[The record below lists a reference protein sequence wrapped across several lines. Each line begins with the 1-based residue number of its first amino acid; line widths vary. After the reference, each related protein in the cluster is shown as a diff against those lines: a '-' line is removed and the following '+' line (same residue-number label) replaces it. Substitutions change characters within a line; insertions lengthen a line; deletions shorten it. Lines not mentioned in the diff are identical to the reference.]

1 MIISLIVAVAENN
14 VIGKNNQLPWHLP
27 ADMKHF
33 RDTTMGHCVIMGR
46 KNYDSIPLKY
56 RPLEGRT
63 NIIVTRQ
70 KNFKAE
76 GCIVINSIEE
86 ALKEAERAPACSE
99 GRRPLRG
106 VPSGKREIQQRP
118 LEREAAEVFIIGGAE
133 IFRYTLDIA
142 DKIYYT
148 RIYNSFQGDV
158 YFPEL
163 DLTKWKLISKKDV
176 SADEKNKFPFSFCV
190 YEKIPLL
197 RN

>member
-1 MIISLIVAVAENN
+1 MKISLIVAVAENG
-14 VIGKNNQLPWHLP
+14 VIGRNNDLPWHLP
-27 ADMKHF
+27 KDMKYF

-70 KNFKAE
+70 KDFKAE
-76 GCIVINSIEE
+76 GCIVVNSVED
-86 ALKEAERAPACSE
+86 ALEVARKKNE
-99 GRRPLRG
+99 
-106 VPSGKREIQQRP
+106 
-118 LEREAAEVFIIGGAE
+118 AEVFVIGGAE
-133 IFRYTLDIA
+133 IFKHTTDIA

-148 RIYNSFQGDV
+148 RIYNSFEGDV

-163 DLTKWKLISKKDV
+163 DLSKWKLVSKKDV

-190 YEKIPLL
+190 YEKT
-197 RN
+197 N